1 MLMAKSRHK
10 KPENVR
16 RYFKPSPEAIAEL
29 TSLLA
34 PGDTRRGGPYVTGPP
49 IPTIPTDPPRPPSP
63 GADMTVPDPVTRDLL
78 AIFEGVRYRLFGRL
92 EGLTDA
98 EYLLGAGQQQ
108 PQHPPRRRRRLPRR
122 RRCFRSRSRGVPD
135 PVTTIAWR
143 IMAHRRLCLRGYV
156 IYFFEDVPESRRPPA
171 WPGTTKEGVE
181 ALAQDWEHFVSH
193 IAALGD
199 KRLLAPI
206 GLGPGGWDR
215 ETYLK
220 LALHALDEAA
230 HHGGEIGL
238 LRDLY
243 LREDV

>member
-1 MLMAKSRHK
+1 MA
-10 KPENVR
+10 
-16 RYFKPSPEAIAEL
+16 
-29 TSLLA
+29 
-34 PGDTRRGGPYVTGPP
+34 
-49 IPTIPTDPPRPPSP
+49 
-63 GADMTVPDPVTRDLL
+63 VPDPATRDLL
-78 AIFEGVRYRLFGRL
+78 ATFEGVRSRLFGRL

-98 EYLLGAGQQQ
+98 EYMWGPVEDSLNIR
-108 PQHPPRRRRRLPRR
+108 PDDD
-122 RRCFRSRSRGVPD
+122 GVFGVDELFPTPVPGTPD

-143 IMAHRRLCLRGYV
+143 VMHIGTACLRGYV
-156 IYFFEDVPESRRPPA
+156 VHFFENVPDLGDRQV
-171 WPGTTKEGVE
+171 WPGTAKEGVQ
-181 ALAQDWEHFVSH
+181 ALAEDWERFVSR

-199 KRLLAPI
+199 ERLLAPM

-243 LREDV
+243 LREGLRDR